1 MKKGTIMNRIVA
13 ESPPPPTPKTN
24 LRWTWQHLEN
34 ALRDLQ
40 FGSITLIVQDG
51 IVVQVERTE
60 RKRYQ
65 RPPHSR
71 TP

>member
-1 MKKGTIMNRIVA
+1 MDRIVA
-13 ESPPPPTPKTN
+13 QSPPLTPDGN
-24 LRWTWQHLEN
+24 LRWTWQHVEN

-51 IVVQVERTE
+51 VVVQVERTE

-65 RPPHSR
+65 RSPHSR